1 MVLVSTGNSA
11 SCGKR
16 QLEVVVMH
24 QDHGIHRASLGRHTS
39 SGARSETGEIGIHR
53 YLD

>member
-24 QDHGIHRASLGRHTS
+24 QDHGIHRASLDDTRAAQRVVRQERLAYTD
-39 SGARSETGEIGIHR
+39 T
-53 YLD
+53 